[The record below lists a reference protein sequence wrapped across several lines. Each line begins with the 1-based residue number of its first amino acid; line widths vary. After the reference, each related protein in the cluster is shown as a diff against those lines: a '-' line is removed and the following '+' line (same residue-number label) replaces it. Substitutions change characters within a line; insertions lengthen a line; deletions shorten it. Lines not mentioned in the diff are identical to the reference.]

1 VAKYALDTNVLI
13 DALNVPSQLEA
24 LLGFLSWA
32 LPVTYLSAVVLH
44 ELAAG
49 TTSARQRALL
59 AQQIT
64 GPFVRRSRLLT
75 PSAGAW
81 LRAGELIGQG
91 HRVSSPAALNDLLLA
106 ISCREAGLTVIT
118 RDRGVRGLARLVR
131 GLRVLSTFP
140 ASPARVSNRDD
151 R

>member
-13 DALNVPSQLEA
+13 DALNLPSQLEA

-44 ELAAG
+44 AAG
-49 TTSARQRALL
+49 TTSPRQRALL
-59 AQQIT
+59 EQQIA
-64 GPFVRRSRLLT
+64 GPFVRRGRLLT

-81 LRAGELIGQG
+81 LRGGELIGRG

-106 ISCREAGLTVIT
+106 ISCREAGLTVVT
-118 RDRGVRGLARLVR
+118 RDRGLRGLARLVR
-131 GLRVLSTFP
+131 GLRVLSMFP
-140 ASPARVSNRDD
+140 APPAREGA
-151 R
+151 

>member
-13 DALNVPSQLEA
+13 DALNVPSEFEA

-49 TTSARQRALL
+49 TTSPRKRALL
-59 AQQIT
+59 EQQIA
-64 GPFVRRSRLLT
+64 GPFVRRGRLLT
-75 PSAGAW
+75 PSARAW
-81 LRAGELIGQG
+81 VRAGELIGQG
-91 HRVSSPAALNDLLLA
+91 HRVATPAALNDLLLA
-106 ISCREAGLTVIT
+106 ISCREAGVTVVT

-140 ASPARVSNRDD
+140 VPPARDEQPGT
-151 R
+151 